1 MRRGTIVVLL
11 GLIVLFAFFG
21 LRLFGWLLAFFFL
34 TLVVSIL
41 AVVVGIWVIK
51 RRMRRRLQEL
61 GVAVEERL
69 RREAEQGRQDRA
81 RRPDA
86 IDVEGTVRK
95 PRDGADEPE
104 GP

>member
-1 MRRGTIVVLL
+1 MRPGTILVLL

-21 LRLFGWLLAFFFL
+21 LQLFGWLLAFMFL
-34 TLVVSIL
+34 TLVVGIL
-41 AVVVGIWVIK
+41 AVVIGIWVIK
-51 RRMRRRLQEL
+51 RRMRRKLAEL

-69 RREAEQGRQDRA
+69 RRQAEQDGGVRG
-81 RRPDA
+81 DA
-86 IDVEGTVRK
+86 IDVEGTVVRR

>member
-1 MRRGTIVVLL
+1 MRAGTILVLL

-21 LRLFGWLLAFFFL
+21 FQVFGFLLAFFFL
-34 TLVVSIL
+34 TLLVGIL

-51 RRMRRRLQEL
+51 RRMRRKLAEL

-69 RREAEQGRQDRA
+69 RRQAEQDRA
-81 RRPDA
+81 MRPDA
-86 IDVEGTVRK
+86 IDVEGAVRR

>member
-1 MRRGTIVVLL
+1 MRPGTIVVLL

-21 LRLFGWLLAFFFL
+21 LQVFGWLLAFVFL
-34 TLVVSIL
+34 TLVVAIL

-51 RRMRRRLQEL
+51 RRMRRKLEEL

-69 RREAEQGRQDRA
+69 RRQAEQDRA
-81 RRPDA
+81 LRPDA
-86 IDVEGTVRK
+86 IDVEGTVRRR

>member
-1 MRRGTIVVLL
+1 MRPGTILVLL

-21 LRLFGWLLAFFFL
+21 LRVFGWLLAFVFL
-34 TLVVSIL
+34 LLVVGIL

-51 RRMRRRLQEL
+51 RRMRRKLQEL
-61 GVAVEERL
+61 GVAVEESL
-69 RREAEQGRQDRA
+69 RRQAEQDR
-81 RRPDA
+81 RLRPDA
-86 IDVEGTVRK
+86 IDVEATVRK